1 MTDPIAD
8 LLTRIRN
15 AYLAKQV
22 SVSVPSSKLKEQIL
36 NILKNET
43 LIESF
48 ERVDAKPS
56 DSFVVTLGY
65 DTDGQPKMRHL
76 KRVSRP
82 GRRVYVDHQHLP
94 IVLNNY
100 GIAVVSTSRGLMTN
114 RDARKK
120 RLGGEVLFE
129 VY

>member
-15 AYLAKQV
+15 AHLAKKEEL
-22 SVSVPSSKLKEQIL
+22 SLPHSKLKEQIL
-36 NILKNET
+36 FILQNDGWISK
-43 LIESF
+43 
-48 ERVDAKPS
+48 VDKKPS
-56 DSFVVTLGY
+56 GINNVLHITLRY
-65 DTDGQPKMRHL
+65 DEEGQPAIKHI

-82 GRRVYVDHQHLP
+82 GRRVYVDRNNLP

-100 GIAVVSTSRGLMTN
+100 GVAVVSTSRGLMTN

-120 RLGGEVLFE
+120 HLGGEVLFE
-129 VY
+129 LY

>member
-15 AYLAKQV
+15 AYLAKQTEV
-22 SVSVPSSKLKEQIL
+22 VAPYSKLKDHILQIL
-36 NILKNET
+36 KTEG

-48 ERVDAKPS
+48 TRTEMKPI
-56 DSFVVTLGY
+56 DQLTITLGY
-65 DTDGQPKMRHL
+65 ETDGQPLMRHL

-100 GIAVVSTSRGLMTN
+100 GLAVVSTSRGLMTN

-120 RLGGEVLFE
+120 KLGGEVLFE